1 MNTPY
6 PMSDAKRRIVYVK
19 AVAVT
24 DLPEELRATASG
36 RDRIYSVHT
45 EDGEQLAL
53 VADRA
58 LAYVL
63 ARQHDFKPVAVH

>member
-6 PMSDAKRRIVYVK
+6 PMTDPKRRIVYVK
-19 AVAVT
+19 AVAVAE
-24 DLPEELRATASG
+24 LPEELRATASG
-36 RDRIYSVHT
+36 RDTIYAVHA

-53 VADRA
+53 VADRT

-63 ARQHDFKPVAVH
+63 ARQNDFRPVAVH